1 MLNTYDF
8 NKSVRF
14 EAIPLPDAEEGVIGK
29 VVKVKSL
36 DLTPMEVEDAILEM
50 EMIEHDFYV
59 FMNIETNLVNIVYKR
74 NDGDY
79 GILETVY

>member
-1 MLNTYDF
+1 MPN
-8 NKSVRF
+8 
-14 EAIPLPDAEEGVIGK
+14 AEEGVIGK

-59 FMNIETNLVNIVYKR
+59 FMNTQ
-74 NDGDY
+74 
-79 GILETVY
+79 

>member
-1 MLNTYDF
+1 
-8 NKSVRF
+8 
-14 EAIPLPDAEEGVIGK
+14 
-29 VVKVKSL
+29 
-36 DLTPMEVEDAILEM
+36 MEVEDAILEM

>member
-1 MLNTYDF
+1 MLF
-8 NKSVRF
+8 RSF

>member
-1 MLNTYDF
+1 M
-8 NKSVRF
+8 
-14 EAIPLPDAEEGVIGK
+14 PDAEEGVIGK